1 MTIEVCSD
9 SNSDIDS
16 DSNESN
22 RRGNVGGN
30 VNGDNEPASST
41 VNVNVNAEIAN
52 PFIIKKRQQPIPIP
66 LASLRSVCIFKK
78 HMPRGIFYEFVQKIS
93 AAPIETSKLL
103 HVLKISPGDA
113 ARIRAFYMID
123 INAFKRGIYL
133 DVVRPFMEMLADHY
147 YRPTHAFYAQRN
159 MTGPAAFAQFIQV
172 IRHVCKYASL
182 TFMSTLKYEQSTS
195 SRVYYVEYKD
205 YIAVWWWDG

>member
-9 SNSDIDS
+9 SNSDIDNGG
-16 DSNESN
+16 NESN
-22 RRGNVGGN
+22 HRGNVGVN

-41 VNVNVNAEIAN
+41 VNVNAEIAN

-113 ARIRAFYMID
+113 AHIRAFYMID

-133 DVVRPFMEMLADHY
+133 DVVRPFMERL
-147 YRPTHAFYAQRN
+147 
-159 MTGPAAFAQFIQV
+159 
-172 IRHVCKYASL
+172 
-182 TFMSTLKYEQSTS
+182 
-195 SRVYYVEYKD
+195 
-205 YIAVWWWDG
+205 

>member
-1 MTIEVCSD
+1 MESCSD
-9 SNSDIDS
+9 GEDT
-16 DSNESN
+16 
-22 RRGNVGGN
+22 
-30 VNGDNEPASST
+30 PAPGAED
-41 VNVNVNAEIAN
+41 VNAEIAN
-52 PFIIKKRQQPIPIP
+52 PFIIKKRQHPIPAP

-78 HMPRGIFYEFVQKIS
+78 HMPRDIFYEFVQKIS

-113 ARIRAFYMID
+113 ARIPAFYIID

-133 DVVRPFMEMLADHY
+133 DIVHPFMEMMADQY

-172 IRHVCKYASL
+172 IRHICKYASL
-182 TFMSTLKYEQSTS
+182 TLMSTLKYEQSIS
-195 SRVYYVEYKD
+195 SRVYYVEYDHKERKD
-205 YIAVWWWDG
+205 RIAGGNGSTL